1 MDLKIE
7 VNNKRVK
14 ESESASEKFE
24 KELEKLQ
31 QKYNS
36 EVKVI
41 EKENE
46 KLKKIMADSSDMA
59 KINQHKV
66 VSLEIENE
74 DYERNLRYG

>member
-7 VNNKRVK
+7 ANNKRVK
-14 ESESASEKFE
+14 ESESASEKME

-74 DYERNLRYG
+74 DYERNLRYI

>member
-7 VNNKRVK
+7 ANNKRVK
-14 ESESASEKFE
+14 ESESASEKME

-74 DYERNLRYG
+74 DYERNLRYV